1 MEKFLTKH
9 AEKIVGTTSCFDRAN
24 FKGCLPLSWAK
35 AMEQFMDRQGV
46 LIKDFKRFVEGHSER
61 VVAHAKGLAER
72 TGRPYRHLSGP
83 ADKDA
88 LAKKIAEQDGVT
100 EGLVCV
106 LAAVEGCQSFKA
118 VYGKGRPRL
127 VGAPRKCRG
136 LYFYFVDRVLGF
148 LHVRIQSWFPFT
160 VQVCLNGH
168 AWLARQMDRHG
179 IAYRSQENA
188 FHWIEDPA
196 RAQRLADRFVA
207 KRWPRVLSALARRV
221 NPLLGNWLGRM
232 DYYWVTDQAEYAT
245 DVLFADPSALR
256 PLYENL
262 LRHATLCFGAEDVMT
277 FLGRRLTAGFAGEI
291 VNHATRRWPGARV
304 KHQMKENWI
313 KRYDKHGCLLRVEAV
328 INSPREF
335 PIRRWGIRQGQ
346 RHLGWYPMAKG
357 VANLYRYAEVARAAN
372 RRYLAALASLDDPSE
387 AVGQLKALAEPVR
400 RDGRSCRGFNPAS
413 SEDTSLFAA
422 VLRGEHT
429 LKGFRN
435 RDVGHRLYPVAKDP
449 TEARRQSARVTRLLQ
464 RLHAHGLIAK
474 IPRSQRW
481 RVSRRGTLIM
491 SCLLKVHRQDYHLL
505 LSSKAA

>member
-1 MEKFLTKH
+1 MEEFLTKH
-9 AEKIVGTTSCFDRAN
+9 AEKIVGTISCFDRVN
-24 FKGCLPLSWAK
+24 FKGYLPLSWAK
-35 AMEQFMDRQGV
+35 AMEQFMAQHGV

-61 VVAHAKGLAER
+61 VVSAAKVLAEQV
-72 TGRPYRHLSGP
+72 GRPYKHLSGP

-88 LAKKIAEQDGVT
+88 LAREIAERDGVT

-106 LAAVEGCQSFKA
+106 LAAVEGCQSFKM
-118 VYGKGRPRL
+118 VYGEGRPRL
-127 VGAPRKCRG
+127 KAVPRKCLC

-168 AWLARQMDRHG
+168 SWLARQMDRHG
-179 IAYRSQENA
+179 IAYRRQDNA

-196 RAQRLADRFVA
+196 RAQRLADRFVR
-207 KRWPRVLSALARRV
+207 KRGPRVLSALARRV
-221 NPLLGNWLGRM
+221 NPLVGNWLGRM

-245 DVLFADPSALR
+245 DVLFRDPPALR

-313 KRYDKHGCLLRVEAV
+313 KMYDKHGSILRVETV
-328 INSPREF
+328 INNPREF
-335 PIRRWGIRQGQ
+335 RIRRWGTRRGQ
-346 RHLGWYPMAKG
+346 PHLGWYPMAKG
-357 VANLYRYAEVARAAN
+357 VATLYRYAEVARASN
-372 RRYLAALASLDDPSE
+372 RRYLSALASLEDPSE
-387 AVGQLKALAEPVR
+387 AIEQLEALAQPVR
-400 RDGRSCRGFNPAS
+400 REGRSYRGFNPAS
-413 SEDTSLFAA
+413 PQDANLFAA

-429 LKGFRN
+429 IKGLRN
-435 RDVGHRLYPVAKDP
+435 RDVGRHLYPATKDP
-449 TEARRQSARVTRLLQ
+449 VVARRQSARVTRLLQ

-474 IPRSQRW
+474 IPRSRRW
-481 RVSRRGTLIM
+481 RLTQRGHALM
-491 SCLLKVHRQDYHLL
+491 SCMLKLHRQDYLQT
-505 LSSKAA
+505 LSANAA